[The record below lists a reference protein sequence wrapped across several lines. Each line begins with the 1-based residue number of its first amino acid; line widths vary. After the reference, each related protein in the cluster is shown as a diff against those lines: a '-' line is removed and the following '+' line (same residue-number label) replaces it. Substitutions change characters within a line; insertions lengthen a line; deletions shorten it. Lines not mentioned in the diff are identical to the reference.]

1 MIVRPHPDAGDPD
14 AGDPDAG
21 DPDAG
26 DPDAGGPLRTHRY
39 TSGDHASNMVRAV

>member
-26 DPDAGGPLRTHRY
+26 DPDAGGPLRTYRC